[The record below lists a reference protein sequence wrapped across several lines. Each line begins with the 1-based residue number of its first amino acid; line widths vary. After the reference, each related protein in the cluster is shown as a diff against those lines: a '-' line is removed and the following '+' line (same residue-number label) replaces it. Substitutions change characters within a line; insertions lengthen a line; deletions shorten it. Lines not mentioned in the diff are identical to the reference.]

1 MSEGPLMV
9 SVKFFA
15 SYKELL
21 GEDQI
26 LLEFDQPLT
35 VGDLLDILKERYPA
49 LASQGYMP
57 LTACNLK
64 HVSKRH
70 SLADGDEVA
79 IFPPVSGG

>member
-1 MSEGPLMV
+1 MFV
-9 SVKFFA
+9 TIKFFA
-15 SYKELL
+15 SYREML

-26 LLEFDQPLT
+26 LLDVDEGFT
-35 VGDLLDILKERYPA
+35 IGDVLDMLKERYPA
-49 LASQGYMP
+49 LKEQGYMP

-70 SLADGDEVA
+70 LLSDGDEVA